1 MPDIEQPASAV
12 QAEDALLVKR
22 VQAGDM
28 QAFDA
33 LVLKHQSR
41 VVSLIGRFIRDWSEC
56 QDVAQDAFMRAY
68 RALPGFRGDAQFSTW
83 LYRIAVNTAKN
94 HLAFHKRRVPLEGV
108 DFSDAEQFESAY
120 QLRDLDTPERQA
132 IRSEM
137 QLAVLNAIEALP
149 AELRQAITL
158 REVEGLSYD
167 EIATRMACP
176 VGTVRS
182 RIFRARD
189 AMDVALAPWAGNEIG
204 AP

>member
-1 MPDIEQPASAV
+1 MPDTEQPASAV
-12 QAEDALLVKR
+12 QADDALLVKR

-94 HLAFHKRRVPLEGV
+94 HLAFHNRRVPLEGIE
-108 DFSDAEQFESAY
+108 FSDAEQFESAF
-120 QLRDLDTPERQA
+120 QLREVDTPERRAIQA
-132 IRSEM
+132 EM
-137 QLAVLNAIEALP
+137 QRAVLKAVDSLP
-149 AELRQAITL
+149 PELREAITL
-158 REVEGLSYD
+158 REVEGISYD
-167 EIATRMACP
+167 EIATRMGCP

-182 RIFRARD
+182 RIFRARE
-189 AMDVALAPWAGNEIG
+189 AMDTALAPWAGGEKG
-204 AP
+204 GQ

>member
-1 MPDIEQPASAV
+1 MPDTEQPASAV
-12 QAEDALLVKR
+12 QADDALLVKR

-33 LVLKHQSR
+33 LVLRHQSR
-41 VVSLIGRFIRDWSEC
+41 VVSLIGRLIRDWSEC

-94 HLAFHKRRVPLEGV
+94 HLAFHNRRVPLEGIE
-108 DFSDAEQFESAY
+108 FSDAEQFESAY

-132 IRSEM
+132 IQSEM
-137 QLAVLNAIEALP
+137 QGAVLRAIESLP
-149 AELRQAITL
+149 AELRDAITY

-167 EIATRMACP
+167 EIATRMNCP

-182 RIFRARD
+182 RIFRARE
-189 AMDVALAPWAGNEIG
+189 AMDTALAPWASSVKG
-204 AP
+204 AQ

>member
-1 MPDIEQPASAV
+1 MPDLEQPASAV
-12 QAEDALLVKR
+12 QADDALLVKR

-94 HLAFHKRRVPLEGV
+94 HLAFHHRRVPLEGIE
-108 DFSDAEQFESAY
+108 FSDAEQFESAY
-120 QLRDLDTPERQA
+120 QLRDVETPERLA
-132 IRSEM
+132 IQSEM
-137 QLAVLNAIEALP
+137 QRAVLKAIESLP
-149 AELRQAITL
+149 PELREAITL

-167 EIATRMACP
+167 DIAKRMHCP

-189 AMDVALAPWAGNEIG
+189 AMDAALAPWASAAKG
-204 AP
+204 AQ

>member
-1 MPDIEQPASAV
+1 MPDLEQPASAV
-12 QAEDALLVKR
+12 QADDALLVKR

-56 QDVAQDAFMRAY
+56 QDVAQDAFMRAF

-94 HLAFHKRRVPLEGV
+94 HLAFHNRRVPLEGV
-108 DFSDAEQFESAY
+108 EFSDAEQFESAY
-120 QLRDLDTPERQA
+120 QLRDQDTPERRA
-132 IRSEM
+132 IQSEM
-137 QLAVLNAIEALP
+137 QQAVLSAIESLP
-149 AELRQAITL
+149 AELREAITL

-167 EIATRMACP
+167 EIALRMHCP

-189 AMDVALAPWAGNEIG
+189 AMNTALAPWAATGKG
-204 AP
+204 AE

>member
-1 MPDIEQPASAV
+1 MPDLEQPASAV
-12 QAEDALLVKR
+12 QADDALLVKR

-94 HLAFHKRRVPLEGV
+94 HLAFHHRRVPLEGIE
-108 DFSDAEQFESAY
+108 FSDAEQFESAY
-120 QLRDLDTPERQA
+120 QLRDVETPERLA
-132 IRSEM
+132 IQSEM
-137 QLAVLNAIEALP
+137 QRAVLKAIESLP
-149 AELRQAITL
+149 PELREAITL

-167 EIATRMACP
+167 DIAKRMNCP

-189 AMDVALAPWAGNEIG
+189 AMDAALAPWASAAKG
-204 AP
+204 AQ